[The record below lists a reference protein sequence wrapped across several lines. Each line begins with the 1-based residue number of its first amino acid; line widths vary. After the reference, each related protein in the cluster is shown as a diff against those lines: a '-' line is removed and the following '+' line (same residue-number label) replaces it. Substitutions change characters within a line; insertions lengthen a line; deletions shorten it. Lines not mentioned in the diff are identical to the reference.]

1 MNGCTTKRL
10 HRELAMLALRT
21 GDAGERAR
29 EACQRGEGLAD
40 DADLVDALQDEAPL
54 RRRIVLINMWLAQ
67 PRR

>member
-1 MNGCTTKRL
+1 
-10 HRELAMLALRT
+10 MLALRT